1 MDGGLRRKSMTL
13 RIQVLTKGEVV
24 AFALSGRIN
33 AKEVAEMQRLLE
45 VEEQD
50 HRIVLD
56 LKEVKLVDRDAVVFL
71 ARCEAN
77 GARLENCPT
86 YIREWIRGEK
96 LQR

>member
-1 MDGGLRRKSMTL
+1 M
-13 RIQVLTKGEVV
+13 
-24 AFALSGRIN
+24 
-33 AKEVAEMQRLLE
+33 AEMQRLFE
-45 VEEQD
+45 VEVRD

-56 LKEVKLVDRDAVVFL
+56 LKEVKLVDRDTVVFL

-86 YIREWIRGEK
+86 YIHEWIRGEK